1 MNRGMSKMSFGFYK
15 TDRHVLE
22 FDCKNEIHKIVFN
35 HYIMRKV
42 NYHRMKGDLPN
53 GQFKMTGRSAS
64 VDLNL
69 SRTTVIRLIN
79 EFEEK
84 NIINLVERST
94 NGKTS
99 SVYNYMTISNGK
111 VMQKPGPVSGP
122 ICETVDGQLEISD
135 FKDLS
140 QLDESVGV
148 PVDGPVSGP
157 SKIENINRELNKNNI
172 YCRVVE
178 YLNKKTG
185 KRFKSSSNK
194 TMSMI
199 TARLNDDFVEED
211 FYKVIDIKCD
221 EWKDTAMEIY
231 LRPETLFSN
240 KFEGYL
246 NQMGNPNLREDD
258 KAESYKIDF
267 RY

>member
-1 MNRGMSKMSFGFYK
+1 MSFGFYK

-42 NYHRMKGDLPN
+42 NYHRMKGDLPE
-53 GQFKMTGRSAS
+53 GQFKITARNTSA
-64 VDLNL
+64 DLNL
-69 SRTTVIRLIN
+69 SRTTASRLIE
-79 EFEEK
+79 EFEDK
-84 NIINLVERST
+84 NIIVAIKKSSAGRSPSIYDYRIMSE
-94 NGKTS
+94 N
-99 SVYNYMTISNGK
+99 K
-111 VMQKPGPVSGP
+111 VMQKKEPFVGTVCG
-122 ICETVDGQLEISD
+122 TVDGQLEISD
-135 FKDLS
+135 FKELS
-140 QLDESVGV
+140 LFDIPQDGTVDET
-148 PVDGPVSGP
+148 VSGT

-246 NQMGNPNLREDD
+246 NQIGKTNLREDD

-267 RY
+267 KY